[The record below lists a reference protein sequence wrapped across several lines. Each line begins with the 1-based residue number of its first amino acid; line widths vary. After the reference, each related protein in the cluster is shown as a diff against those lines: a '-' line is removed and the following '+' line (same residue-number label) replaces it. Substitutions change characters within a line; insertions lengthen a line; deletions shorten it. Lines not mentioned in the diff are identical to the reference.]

1 MCMSVYLRVRVYAL
15 AADVDNNDD
24 DDDYKFCVMA
34 FELEKTEARKF
45 CCLKETHQ
53 RKRKMYLKKF

>member
-15 AADVDNNDD
+15 AADVDNND

-53 RKRKMYLKKF
+53 RKMYLKKF